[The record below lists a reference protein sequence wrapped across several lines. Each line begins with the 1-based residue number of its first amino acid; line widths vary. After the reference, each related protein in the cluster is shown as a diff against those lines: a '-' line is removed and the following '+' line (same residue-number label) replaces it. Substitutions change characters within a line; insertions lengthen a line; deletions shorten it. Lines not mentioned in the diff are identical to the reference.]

1 MDRKEIKEAAKAK
14 IKGNKWNILWPVLV
28 IGLVEGVL
36 ENILG
41 ISKYTATNLETM
53 ENAQMPPKVA
63 IGAFVISLLF
73 AIVMVAYKKYIL
85 NFVRTGKFEFSDIID
100 CFKEKWVNILVA
112 SILMWL
118 VVMAGLMLFIIP
130 GIILAFAYAMVAY
143 IVVDTDLNGVDSM
156 KKSREMMKGYKWNY
170 FIFGLSFLG
179 WFLLV
184 PFTIGILLIW
194 LIPYITVADALYYE
208 KLKKINK

>member
-53 ENAQMPPKVA
+53 ENVQMPPKVA

-118 VVMAGLMLFIIP
+118 VVMAGLMLFVIP

-184 PFTIGILLIW
+184 PFTIGLLLIW

-208 KLKKINK
+208 KLKKISK